1 MEPQTALIVALTAA
15 ILGPLFGAALT
26 LFGGWVNDS
35 FASNREER
43 REERDAARQKEIWG
57 REDRIRKES

>member
-15 ILGPLFGAALT
+15 VLGLLFGAALT
-26 LFGGWVNDS
+26 LFGGWVSDY

-43 REERDAARQKEIWG
+43 HEERDAAWQKEIWG